1 MCVAAAQALFPLVG
15 AHRNNA
21 AWMSVAAPAA
31 AGQFVFIALSFGF
44 LTYAF
49 VVNDF
54 SVLIVASHSNSALP
68 IIYRVAAVWGGHE
81 GSLLLWMLLLAGW
94 TLAVVVSGRKLPE
107 DIYARIIGVMGFISA
122 GLMLY
127 IVSVSNPFLRLS
139 PVPFDG
145 NDLNPL
151 LQDPAMALHPPM
163 LYTGYVG
170 FAVAFAFAV
179 AAMLA
184 GRIDS
189 TWARWA
195 RPWTTAAWLFL
206 TMGIALGSWWAYY
219 ELGWGGW
226 WFWDPVENASF
237 MPWLAGTALIHSLA
251 VTEKRG
257 LFKGTTLLLAIS
269 AFSLSLLG
277 TFLVRSGVLV
287 SVHAFASDPTRGV
300 FILAL
305 LAVVIGGALTLYAWR
320 APGLD
325 QAVGF
330 RPFSR
335 ETFLMLNN
343 ILLCIA
349 AFLILLGTL
358 YPLILDA
365 MNVGKISVGKPYF
378 DTVFLVPMLPLV
390 FAMGVG
396 MHVAWRSDTAGR
408 VGRRLLGV
416 AAVALVAGV
425 VISLVAWDGATALS
439 VIGMVAGGWVLLSA
453 LRDPVLKLFGKGPR
467 LTPAMIGM
475 QLAHAG
481 VGLFVIGVTAT
492 NSFGVA
498 SDHRIM
504 VGETIEISGYE
515 VRLDGLQEV
524 QGANYAAL
532 RGDVNISRD
541 GEHVAQLFPEK
552 RIYRVQKSP
561 MTEASIDDRW
571 SRHLFV
577 ALGDN
582 LGEGAWSIRVQYKP
596 LIRLIW
602 FGCLVMALGGAI
614 AISDRRY
621 RQRSRAAVEEADDRN
636 AVPAS

>member
-1 MCVAAAQALFPLVG
+1 
-15 AHRNNA
+15 
-21 AWMSVAAPAA
+21 
-31 AGQFVFIALSFGF
+31 
-44 LTYAF
+44 
-49 VVNDF
+49 
-54 SVLIVASHSNSALP
+54 
-68 IIYRVAAVWGGHE
+68 
-81 GSLLLWMLLLAGW
+81 
-94 TLAVVVSGRKLPE
+94 
-107 DIYARIIGVMGFISA
+107 
-122 GLMLY
+122 
-127 IVSVSNPFLRLS
+127 
-139 PVPFDG
+139 
-145 NDLNPL
+145 
-151 LQDPAMALHPPM
+151 
-163 LYTGYVG
+163 
-170 FAVAFAFAV
+170 
-179 AAMLA
+179 
-184 GRIDS
+184 
-189 TWARWA
+189 
-195 RPWTTAAWLFL
+195 
-206 TMGIALGSWWAYY
+206 ALGSWWAYY

-237 MPWLAGTALIHSLA
+237 MPWLVGTALIHSLA

-287 SVHAFASDPTRGV
+287 SVHAFATDPTRGV

-305 LAVVIGGALTLYAWR
+305 LAVFIGGALTLYAWR

-325 QAVGF
+325 QSVGF
-330 RPFSR
+330 KPFSR

-390 FAMGVG
+390 FAVGVG
-396 MHVAWRSDTAGR
+396 MHVAWRSDNAKR
-408 VGRRLLGV
+408 VGRRLLSV
-416 AAVALVAGV
+416 AAVALVAGIV
-425 VISLVAWDGATALS
+425 VSLVAWDGATALS
-439 VIGMVAGGWVLLSA
+439 VIGMVAGGWILLSS
-453 LRDPVLKLFGKGPR
+453 LQVPVMKLFGKGPR
-467 LTPAMIGM
+467 LTPAMVGM

-481 VGLFVIGVTAT
+481 VGLFVMGVTAT

-504 VGETIEISGYE
+504 VGETIQVAGYD
-515 VRLDGLQEV
+515 VRLDGLQEA
-524 QGANYAAL
+524 QGPNYAAL
-532 RGDVNISRD
+532 RGDVDISRD
-541 GEHVAQLFPEK
+541 GKHVAQLFPEK

-571 SRHLFV
+571 SRHVFV

-621 RQRSRAAVEEADDRN
+621 RQRSRETVEGADDSS